1 MAEGTTSIGKALHN
15 LNVFLFE
22 KNKKVMYVVALI
34 LIPALTYFV
43 FNWEANDKA
52 DDILGKGDINRI
64 IFGLTNGGPA
74 NFANTADF
82 VEMRGTISTSSE
94 ITERSNEPFRII
106 ANESKVIKK
115 LSIRVTWEDETGRP
129 TRLRTYQNQPDTF
142 SVTLVYPDGNST
154 HIGENDDGTITGD
167 VPFNETEMMRL
178 YDLGDFSLVV
188 SCVEAGDWEPRLYLG
203 ILPAIPD
210 TGNVVDIQIEETY
223 LAPPLDEE

>member
-43 FNWEANDKA
+43 FNWEAKDKA
-52 DDILGKGDINRI
+52 EDMLGRSDIQRI
-64 IFGLTNGGPA
+64 IAGLGTGGPID
-74 NFANTADF
+74 FSNTANF
-82 VEMRGTISTSSE
+82 VEMRGTTSTSSE
-94 ITERSNEPFRII
+94 ITERSNEPFPII

-115 LSIRVTWEDETGRP
+115 ISVRVTWEDETGRP

-154 HIGENDDGTITGD
+154 HLGENDDGTISGD
-167 VPFNETEMMRL
+167 KTFNETEIMKL
-178 YDLGDFSLVV
+178 YGMGDFSLVV
-188 SCVEAGDWEPRLYLG
+188 SCISAGDWEPRLYLG

-210 TGNVVDIQIEETY
+210 TGNVVDVQIEETY